1 MPPRTLA
8 ELNALRD
15 ECKSMVTK
23 RAGLSAGA
31 AVIPIPGMDIGAD
44 VSLLVEMIPAINRKF
59 GLTPEQINGL
69 DPQLQKILLVAISS
83 VGSGLIGKFVTKE
96 LVLQV
101 LKRVGIRVA
110 TKSAAKFIPI
120 LGQALAAGIS
130 FGAMRMV
137 GNSHVDDC
145 YEVVKKL
152 VLAAQV
158 DGGAPI

>member
-8 ELNALRD
+8 ELNAIRD
-15 ECKSMVTK
+15 ECKTMVTK

-44 VSLLVEMIPAINRKF
+44 VSLLV
-59 GLTPEQINGL
+59 
-69 DPQLQKILLVAISS
+69 AISS
-83 VGSGLIGKFVTKE
+83 LGL
-96 LVLQV
+96 
-101 LKRVGIRVA
+101 RVA
-110 TKSAAKFIPI
+110 TKSAAKFVPI

-145 YEVVKKL
+145 YEVAKKL
-152 VLAAQV
+152 TLAAPTEVQ
-158 DGGAPI
+158 APFFTQK

>member
-31 AVIPIPGMDIGAD
+31 AVIPIPGIDIGAD
-44 VSLLVEMIPAINRKF
+44 VSLLVEMIPAINRQF

-69 DPQLQKILLVAISS
+69 DPQVQKILLVAISS
-83 VGSGLIGKFVTKE
+83 VGSGLIGRYVTKE

-101 LKRVGIRVA
+101 LKRIGIRLA

-145 YEVVKKL
+145 YEVAKR
-152 VLAAQV
+152 LALPAPV
-158 DGGAPI
+158 DGER